1 MSSEP
6 PRGST
11 RRWNKIL
18 FPRAISV
25 PYMISSSGLWG
36 WMGLPASSRAAR
48 STIRIFLT
56 LPFVNLLTVT
66 PFCIIILH
74 CFTICSAFLITPYLN
89 FFFPSPQRGDRSWK
103 RSFPPLF
110 PPPHLKPQWIKIF
123 FQSELSFAEVFLYTL
138 VLKIFWLQGHNFLTG
153 WLHLSTSRFWFRK

>member
-36 WMGLPASSRAAR
+36 WMGLPASSRAVR

-56 LPFVNLLTVT
+56 PPFVNLLTVT

-89 FFFPSPQRGDRSWK
+89 FFFLLPKGGTEAERGLFLP
-103 RSFPPLF
+103 SFPLLTWN
-110 PPPHLKPQWIKIF
+110 HNGLKYFSNLNCLLQKSF
-123 FQSELSFAEVFLYTL
+123 FIPWFLKSFDCRV
-138 VLKIFWLQGHNFLTG
+138 I
-153 WLHLSTSRFWFRK
+153 TS